1 VTSLGAALAGTKLPA
16 TTVAVEP
23 PGEAEQAEL
32 RSSGILLAASAMG
45 LLRGIV
51 GFMTFL
57 LAFDLRGGGHDSPHP
72 LGLAVARAVREARNV
87 PVESLGGQGHH
98 PAWHFG
104 IVLGCSVAGSLLGA
118 VVAPRLR
125 KAISEERILTGALV
139 ATVGA
144 ALAAALRG
152 GLLGAAALVI
162 VVGVAASAGKL
173 AFDSLVQ
180 RDAPDA
186 NRGRSFARFETRFQL
201 VWVVGAFV
209 PVALPLPARL
219 GYLLVAAVAGFA
231 VMSYQA
237 GVRAALRHPHP
248 PPPVPVTA
256 PQ

>member
-1 VTSLGAALAGTKLPA
+1 
-16 TTVAVEP
+16 
-23 PGEAEQAEL
+23 
-32 RSSGILLAASAMG
+32 
-45 LLRGIV
+45 
-51 GFMTFL
+51 
-57 LAFDLRGGGHDSPHP
+57 
-72 LGLAVARAVREARNV
+72 
-87 PVESLGGQGHH
+87 
-98 PAWHFG
+98 
-104 IVLGCSVAGSLLGA
+104 
-118 VVAPRLR
+118 
-125 KAISEERILTGALV
+125 
-139 ATVGA
+139 
-144 ALAAALRG
+144 
-152 GLLGAAALVI
+152 
-162 VVGVAASAGKL
+162 VAASAGKL

>member
-1 VTSLGAALAGTKLPA
+1 
-16 TTVAVEP
+16 
-23 PGEAEQAEL
+23 
-32 RSSGILLAASAMG
+32 
-45 LLRGIV
+45 
-51 GFMTFL
+51 MTFL

-72 LGLAVARAVREARNV
+72 LGLAVARAVRAARHV
-87 PVESLGGQGHH
+87 PVDPLGGHGH

-104 IVLGCSVAGSLLGA
+104 LVLGCSVLGSLLGA
-118 VVAPRLR
+118 LVAPRLR
-125 KAISEERILTGALV
+125 RAVSEERILTGALT

-152 GLLGAAALVI
+152 GLLGAAVLVI

-219 GYLLVAAVAGFA
+219 GYVLVAAVAGFA
-231 VMSYQA
+231 VFSYQA
-237 GVRAALRHPHP
+237 GVRATLHHPHA
-248 PPPVPVTA
+248 PPVPVTT